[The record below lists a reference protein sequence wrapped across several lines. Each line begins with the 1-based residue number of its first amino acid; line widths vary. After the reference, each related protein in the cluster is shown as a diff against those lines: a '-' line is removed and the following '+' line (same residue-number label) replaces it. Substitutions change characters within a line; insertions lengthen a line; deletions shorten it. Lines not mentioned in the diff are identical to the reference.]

1 MDPQDASRR
10 ARGRP
15 ANLLANRSLE
25 RGIEIL
31 RAFRPG
37 SEILGNSEL
46 AERTGLPRSTVSRL
60 TQSLVETGF
69 LQYDAG
75 LRAYRLGVPVL
86 SLAHAMRGGAAVLQ
100 VAAPFMR
107 KLAEGEHLNVGLAMA
122 DRDEMVYLESIRY
135 SRRASLRSV
144 VAGQRVPM
152 ALTSLGRAWL
162 AVAPESDR
170 AALMADFSTRFAH
183 WRTVEAEIRQA
194 IAHVQRHGWCAAS
207 WQPEVV
213 AVSTPLQL
221 ESHPIH
227 VLNVS
232 LSTKVPFAEAAARL
246 APLLM
251 RLSSDVRAAF
261 LATQARAG

>member
-1 MDPQDASRR
+1 MDAQDASRR

-15 ANLLANRSLE
+15 ANLLPNRSLE
-25 RGIEIL
+25 RGMEIL

-69 LQYDAG
+69 LQYDTT

-86 SLAHAMRGGAAVLQ
+86 SLAHAMRSASGILQ
-100 VAAPFMR
+100 IAAPRMR
-107 KLAEGEHLNVGLAMA
+107 ELAEREHLNVGLAMA

-135 SRRASLRSV
+135 NRRASLRSV

-162 AVAPESDR
+162 AVASEDER
-170 AALMADFSTRFAH
+170 AALMANFQDRFAN
-183 WRTVEAEIRQA
+183 WSTLEGEIRKA
-194 IAHVQRHGWCAAS
+194 VVHVRRHGWCSAG

-213 AVSTPLQL
+213 AVSTPLQVDG
-221 ESHPIH
+221 HAVH

-232 LSTKVPFAEAAARL
+232 LSTKAPVSEAAERL

-251 RLSSDVRAAF
+251 GLAADVRAEV
-261 LATQARAG
+261 LSMDAGAG

>member
-1 MDPQDASRR
+1 MDAQDASRR

-25 RGIEIL
+25 RGLEIL

-37 SEILGNSEL
+37 SETLGNSEL

-60 TQSLVETGF
+60 TQSLVATGF
-69 LQYDAG
+69 LQYDTE
-75 LRAYRLGVPVL
+75 LRAYRLGVLVL
-86 SLAHAMRGGAAVLQ
+86 SLAHAMRGGSAILQ
-100 VAAPFMR
+100 VAAPRMR
-107 KLAEGEHLNVGLAMA
+107 ELAEREHLNVGLAMA

-162 AVAPESDR
+162 AVTSEGER
-170 AALMADFSTRFAH
+170 TALMADFKTRFANSP
-183 WRTVEAEIRQA
+183 TLEAEIQEAVTHVRQ
-194 IAHVQRHGWCAAS
+194 HGWCAAG

-221 ESHPIH
+221 GAQAIH

-232 LSTKVPFAEAAARL
+232 QSTKVPLSEAVLRL

-251 RLSSDVRAAF
+251 RLAADVRAEF
-261 LATQARAG
+261 LSVEARTG